1 MQNPTHHLPLNLE
14 TFGFVEREKYK
25 GKSLPN
31 QCGRDFLY
39 YCLTY
44 YRPELH
50 NSSVGNPEQ
59 IREKRIFGY
68 KLHPSITAG
77 MYGFVYAIAYL
88 KSLNLS
94 IEINGKTLRSFPD
107 FVRSMLFFVPM
118 KYDDAISRVESCV
131 DSGVACGIDLSAGFG
146 GLLSHV
152 MFVYGYDDS
161 FLYVF
166 DTHKIGQLGY
176 EKITPE
182 NDPRFIMKISRN
194 ETRQRWTRFNHVWI
208 VRQN

>member
-1 MQNPTHHLPLNLE
+1 M
-14 TFGFVEREKYK
+14 FGFVEREKFD

-44 YRPELH
+44 YRPDLH
-50 NSSVGNPEQ
+50 NASVGNPEQ

-77 MYGFVYAIAYL
+77 MYGFVHAVSYF
-88 KSLNLS
+88 KSLKLT
-94 IEINGKTLRSFPD
+94 IEVNSKTLYSFFD
-107 FVRSMLFFVPM
+107 FILSMLFFKPM
-118 KYDDAISRVESCV
+118 KFKDAMSQIESCI

-146 GLLSHV
+146 GMLSHV

-161 FLYVF
+161 FIYVF
-166 DTHKIGQLGY
+166 DTHKIHQLGY

-182 NDPRFIMKISRN
+182 TDRRFIMKISRN